1 MLKRILG
8 LTYAVVCYV
17 IFLITFLYAIAF
29 VGGGNLYVAGQNFIV
44 PRSID
49 VSAAGAKA
57 VGGEVFAVRLII
69 DAVLLSLFAVQHS
82 VMARPWFK
90 RKWTRVVSPLLER
103 STYVLIASLILLLMF
118 WQWRPIGTARVAWE
132 VHSLG
137 GRLAL
142 EGMFWVGW
150 LIVLLSTFIINH
162 FDLFGLKQAYYY
174 FKGREL
180 PPQAFK
186 VSSFYKN
193 VRHPLMLGFIIAFWS
208 TPRMSI
214 GHLFFAV
221 MTTAYILLAIQFEER
236 DLIEAHGESYEQ
248 YRRRVSM
255 LLPLPTFKKDAAAV
269 EAEREIP

>member
-90 RKWTRVVSPLLER
+90 RKWTRLVTPLLER

-142 EGMFWVGW
+142 EGGVWVGW
-150 LIVLLSTFIINH
+150 VVGLVST
-162 FDLFGLKQAYYY
+162 L
-174 FKGREL
+174 
-180 PPQAFK
+180 
-186 VSSFYKN
+186 
-193 VRHPLMLGFIIAFWS
+193 
-208 TPRMSI
+208 
-214 GHLFFAV
+214 
-221 MTTAYILLAIQFEER
+221 
-236 DLIEAHGESYEQ
+236 
-248 YRRRVSM
+248 
-255 LLPLPTFKKDAAAV
+255 
-269 EAEREIP
+269 